1 MSNQDRPKIKVNK
14 KNEMRTKE
22 VSKIISEGGLEVENM
37 IKKGSPSSK
46 EEKENKSY
54 LIPQNVLIT
63 LVGTSCIS
71 YFNLLIECNF

>member
-37 IKKGSPSSK
+37 IKKGSLSSK